1 MKQAGKTC
9 SEEDIMI
16 VTKLFENHEFIFRN
30 GVTVT
35 GFFCLYLRLTM
46 YEADPKV
53 FFQLLKIDQK
63 IGWTNPAD
71 VERRVF
77 MYKGIQIIED
87 EKVTDRAEHFYI

>member
-1 MKQAGKTC
+1 
-9 SEEDIMI
+9 MI

-77 MYKGIQIIED
+77 MYKGIKIIED
-87 EKVTDRAEHFYI
+87 EKVQTKQNTFILKK